1 MAFMIIHQY
10 ESLENITVSSMATKI
25 YYVQRGVY
33 SNRESM
39 ENNMKDFSNYIYNV
53 EDNMYHTYI
62 GVSKNKANAIKIQKV
77 YEKNGIDTI
86 IKDNIVDTSDFIEIL
101 EKYDKILSKTE
112 DEESIKVLSRQTLSK
127 YEEYVNG
134 KH

>member
-1 MAFMIIHQY
+1 
-10 ESLENITVSSMATKI
+10 
-25 YYVQRGVY
+25 
-33 SNRESM
+33 
-39 ENNMKDFSNYIYNV
+39 MKDFSNYIYNV

-112 DEESIKVLSRQTLSK
+112 DEE
-127 YEEYVNG
+127 
-134 KH
+134 